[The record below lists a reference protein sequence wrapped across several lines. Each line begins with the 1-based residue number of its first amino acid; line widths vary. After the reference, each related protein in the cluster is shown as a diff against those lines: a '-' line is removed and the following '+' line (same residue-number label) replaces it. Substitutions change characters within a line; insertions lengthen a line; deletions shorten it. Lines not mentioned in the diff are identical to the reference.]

1 MSGSS
6 RSRKPDMRV
15 SAALVAAAVVVAGL
29 AAPDAPAQQ
38 AGVPVPA
45 AGEGV
50 EPLFNAADLT
60 FLQHMIVHHEQA
72 VVMSLLVPE
81 RSGRPEFHRF
91 ADYVRRAQAAEIDMM
106 QALLDLAA
114 ERGLELPEQ
123 HLHDDPPMA
132 GMLSSARMAALAEA
146 SGAEFER
153 LWLEGMIFHHQGAID
168 MSHAQQRQQLANGRR
183 PYNLGVLVEEIIV
196 EQRAEIARMR
206 QWLDAWGAETPDRD

>member
-1 MSGSS
+1 
-6 RSRKPDMRV
+6 
-15 SAALVAAAVVVAGL
+15 
-29 AAPDAPAQQ
+29 
-38 AGVPVPA
+38 
-45 AGEGV
+45 
-50 EPLFNAADLT
+50 
-60 FLQHMIVHHEQA
+60 MIVHHEQA

-91 ADYVRRAQAAEIDMM
+91 ADYVRRAQTAEIGMM

-168 MSHAQQRQQLANGRR
+168 MSHAQQRQQLATGRR
-183 PYNLGVLVEEIIV
+183 PHDLGVLVEEIIV
-196 EQRAEIARMR
+196 EQRAEITSMR
-206 QWLDAWGAETPDRD
+206 QWLDAWSPEAPDRD